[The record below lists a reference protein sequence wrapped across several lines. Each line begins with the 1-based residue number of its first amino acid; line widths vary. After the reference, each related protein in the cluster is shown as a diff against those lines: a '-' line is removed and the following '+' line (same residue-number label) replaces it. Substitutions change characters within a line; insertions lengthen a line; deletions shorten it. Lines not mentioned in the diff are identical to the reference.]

1 MQSIIF
7 TLYTK
12 LVHTNEEKLVN
23 KPAMQDIKTKAQV
36 WKVGAALEG
45 GDGGRQRAN
54 ERRRGQP
61 WGPIQHSLIYDSVFF
76 LFFFKKEGVRN
87 FFFFLEG
94 DLLGDSSPSW
104 SPPSAG
110 SSASGSAS
118 ALSTT
123 AAEGAETGGELD
135 SSAGS
140 AGVSMGSSGVKSGRV
155 CLRVAASLSSL

>member
-23 KPAMQDIKTKAQV
+23 KPAMQDVKTKAPV
-36 WKVGAALEG
+36 CAAVASLEG
-45 GDGGRQRAN
+45 FDGGRQRAN
-54 ERRRGQP
+54 ERRRGRP
-61 WGPIQHSLIYDSVFF
+61 WGPIQPSLIYDSVFF

-110 SSASGSAS
+110 SSASAS

-123 AAEGAETGGELD
+123 AVAGAETGGELE

-140 AGVSMGSSGVKSGRV
+140 AGVSVGSSGVKSGRV